1 MLIRFGTE
9 YSYEVVDELPK
20 VGDIKYG
27 RNGVDEKCI
36 DVSEAFGIWNEIRCR
51 SFERYAP
58 YIVKWEEQCEDG
70 EIWVERVCVE
80 REDYAE

>member
-1 MLIRFGTE
+1 MLVKFGTKHG
-9 YSYEVVDELPK
+9 YELIDELPK
-20 VGDIKYG
+20 VGDVKYG

-36 DVSEAFGIWNEIRCR
+36 YITDAFWGEIRNR
-51 SFERYAP
+51 EFERYAP
-58 YIVKWEEQCEDG
+58 YIVKWKEQTEDG